1 MLDIKCKSKH
11 DWDFMINVITGYASL
26 RKPTTS
32 TMCQLYISVTWYVL
46 GWSKCSFRFFHS
58 SSWKKIQTKE
68 WTFWPT
74 QYLLYLYVSQ
84 EEQRHSNRML
94 LMMWTRLKQTKTT
107 FYHSKFRN
115 CKTVTRD
122 FPDGSKVRNPLANAG
137 DLGLIPG
144 SGRSPGG
151 GNGNPLQHSCLK
163 NTLEEPGEP
172 QQTVRLQE

>member
-1 MLDIKCKSKH
+1 M
-11 DWDFMINVITGYASL
+11 
-26 RKPTTS
+26 
-32 TMCQLYISVTWYVL
+32 
-46 GWSKCSFRFFHS
+46 
-58 SSWKKIQTKE
+58 
-68 WTFWPT
+68 
-74 QYLLYLYVSQ
+74 
-84 EEQRHSNRML
+84 
-94 LMMWTRLKQTKTT
+94 T

-122 FPDGSKVRNPLANAG
+122 FPDGSMVRNPLANAG

-172 QQTVRLQE
+172 QQTVRLQELDRTEGLNTHTHKAMTNLRCVARGESCFQNPKRAVAIEKGHPQEAVPFMKHHSYCPLLVQ